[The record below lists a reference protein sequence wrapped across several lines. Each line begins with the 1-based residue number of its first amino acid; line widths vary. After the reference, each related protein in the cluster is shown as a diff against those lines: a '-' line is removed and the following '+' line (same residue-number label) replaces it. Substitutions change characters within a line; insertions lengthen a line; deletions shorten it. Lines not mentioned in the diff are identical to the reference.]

1 MTAEERATAIAVLD
15 ENIPSEQSVGSDG
28 KYIQVLPYS
37 PDGIHTIKMNES
49 TAPRGP
55 QDGVDYCRYVS
66 VPEDGNSDL
75 TNTYT
80 DPFGPESQHSGWSVK
95 HEIPDK

>member
-28 KYIQVLPYS
+28 KYVQVLPYS

-49 TAPRGP
+49 AAPRGP

-66 VPEDGNSDL
+66 VPDNDNPAL

-80 DPFGPESQHSGWSVK
+80 EPFGPASQHSGWSVK
-95 HEIPDK
+95 REIPDK